1 MSRGIDVVGQ
11 SDGSVLRA
19 DATGGAGRSCFG
31 EDAFAAGAFGRRVAL
46 TVPIASGGAGAGVFR
61 AVPGG
66 SGARPLSGACAEQPR
81 PGDAFGS

>member
-1 MSRGIDVVGQ
+1 MSRVIDVVGQ

-19 DATGGAGRSCFG
+19 DAT
-31 EDAFAAGAFGRRVAL
+31 
-46 TVPIASGGAGAGVFR
+46 GGAGAGVFR